1 MAEIDQPAG
10 VAVDRGGRP
19 ATEALKREQAALRR
33 LTYKTDAITAR
44 LEAIFRELERAAWM
58 Q

>member
-1 MAEIDQPAG
+1 MNTQTLAAG
-10 VAVDRGGRP
+10 GGRFERGVRP
-19 ATEALKREQAALRR
+19 DVAEALKREQAALRR

-44 LEAIFRELERAAWM
+44 LEAIYRALERA